1 MQIGVRRMGFLGPH
15 WRKVYPANGYNQKGD
30 ERMFIKY
37 IAEKPDGTVVFQ
49 GHLEGAELKWLLEVG
64 IQTMLDRGMSVPF
77 LVDDEDDNG
86 KEFDYSR
93 VMPNPGTEQ

>member
-1 MQIGVRRMGFLGPH
+1 
-15 WRKVYPANGYNQKGD
+15 
-30 ERMFIKY
+30 MFIKY

-49 GHLEGAELKWLLEVG
+49 AHLEGAELKWLLEMG
-64 IQTMLDRGMSVPF
+64 IQTMLDRGMGVPF
-77 LVDDEDDNG
+77 LVDDEDVNG